1 MKRLS
6 NFTIS
11 VSLFKWSQLSPSPSL
26 FLSLSLS
33 PSLSLNYNYDKDLMS
48 PLSQSLR
55 VDISLSLFIS
65 PYFSLPL
72 YACLSVWIF
81 LGKNGTIIQR
91 SFTNIC
97 YSIYSKALHHTFFS
111 LPVTLSHSLFQ
122 STYKHG
128 RLLNSFNN

>member
-1 MKRLS
+1 MFCESHVIGSRSKGRRCLS
-6 NFTIS
+6 
-11 VSLFKWSQLSPSPSL
+11 LSDFMIIIQVLGVLAVCLP
-26 FLSLSLS
+26 LSLSLS
-33 PSLSLNYNYDKDLMS
+33 LSLDYNYDKDLKS
-48 PLSQSLR
+48 PLPQSLR

-72 YACLSVWIF
+72 YACLCVWIF
-81 LGKNGTIIQR
+81 LWKNGTIIQR

-122 STYKHG
+122 KH
-128 RLLNSFNN
+128 L